1 MDIKRTKK
9 RPWAKWT
16 IGSLVLL
23 GLAAV
28 GYLASTSSYASSVTV
43 DRQRVSITP
52 VVEAP
57 FYEYINVSGQF
68 EPQTS
73 FLLDVKVPGTVE
85 RILAES
91 GQEVETGDVLLEL
104 ANDDLRLEVMQ
115 RESQLIEQLNN
126 QRQTALLLNQNNYNQ
141 REQLVEVRYQI
152 DLQRKQYERNMQL
165 LSDSVIA
172 RSDFE
177 PIEDRYHYLRRRHEL
192 LQESYRT
199 DSLARIAQLDQIN
212 NSETRILENL
222 EAVRA
227 IIDRLRVTALTNGQ
241 LSDFAVQPGQA
252 LAIGDRLGEIYQ
264 MNNPLIV
271 ARVDEYYLDKVSIG
285 QPGIAILD
293 GDTLDL
299 RVDKIFPNVE
309 EGRFR
314 VEISLQPG
322 HQQDHSFIKGQSVRV
337 RLFFGEP
344 TERILVTNG
353 NFYNTTGGNWVYLI
367 DGDQAVKTSVELGRK
382 NPRFYEV
389 LSGLVPGDRVI
400 TSGYEAFQDYEIIK
414 LNH

>member
-1 MDIKRTKK
+1 MDTKRTKK

-16 IGSLVLL
+16 LGSLLLL
-23 GLAAV
+23 GLSAA
-28 GYLASTSSYASSVTV
+28 GYLASTSSYASSITM
-43 DRQRVSITP
+43 DRQRVSITQ

-57 FYEYINVSGQF
+57 FYEYINVTGQF
-68 EPQTS
+68 QPRES
-73 FLLDVKVPGTVE
+73 FMLDVKVPGTVE
-85 RILAES
+85 RILVES
-91 GQEVETGDVLLEL
+91 GDKVQTGDVLLEL

-152 DLQRKQYERNMQL
+152 DLQRKQYERNKQL
-165 LSDSVIA
+165 LDDSVIA
-172 RSDFE
+172 VSDYE
-177 PIEDRYHYLRRRHEL
+177 PIEDRYHYFQQRHKLLR
-192 LQESYRT
+192 ESYRT
-199 DSLARIAQLDQIN
+199 DSLARVAQLSQIDD
-212 NSETRILENL
+212 SETRILENL

-227 IIDRLRVTALTNGQ
+227 IIDRLRVTAQADGQ
-241 LSDFAVQPGQA
+241 LSNFDVQPGQA
-252 LAIGDRLGEIYQ
+252 LASGDRLGEIYQ

-271 ARVDEYYLDKVSIG
+271 ARIDEFYLDKVSIG

-293 GDTLDL
+293 RDTLDL
-299 RVDKIFPNVE
+299 RVEKIFPNVE

-322 HQQDHSFIKGQSVRV
+322 LQTGHSFIKGQSVRV

-353 NFYNTTGGNWVYLI
+353 NFYNTTGGHWVYRVE
-367 DGDQAVKTSVELGRK
+367 GDQAVKTSVELGRK

-389 LSGLVPGDRVI
+389 LSGLVPGDQVI
-400 TSGYEAFQDYEIIK
+400 TSGYEAFQDYDIIK

>member
-1 MDIKRTKK
+1 MDTKRTKK

-16 IGSLVLL
+16 LVSLSLL
-23 GLAAV
+23 GLTAI
-28 GYLASTSSYASSVTV
+28 GYLVSTSSYASSMTV

-57 FYEYINVSGQF
+57 FYEYINVTGQF
-68 EPQTS
+68 QPRES
-73 FLLDVKVPGTVE
+73 FMLDVKVPGTVE
-85 RILAES
+85 RILVES
-91 GQEVETGDVLLEL
+91 GDKVQTGDVLLEL

-152 DLQRKQYERNMQL
+152 DLQRKQYERNTQL
-165 LSDSVIA
+165 LADSVIA
-172 RSDFE
+172 VSDYE
-177 PIEDRYHYLRRRHEL
+177 PIEDRYHYFQQRHTLLR
-192 LQESYRT
+192 ESYRT
-199 DSLARIAQLDQIN
+199 DSLARVAQLSQIN
-212 NSETRILENL
+212 DSEARILENL

-227 IIDRLRVTALTNGQ
+227 IIDRLRVIALVDGQ
-241 LSDFAVQPGQA
+241 LSNFDAQPGQS
-252 LAIGDRLGEIYQ
+252 LASGDRLGEIYQ
-264 MNNPLIV
+264 MNNPLIE
-271 ARVDEYYLDKVSIG
+271 ARIDEYYLDKVSIG
-285 QPGIAILD
+285 QPGIAIFD

-299 RVDKIFPNVE
+299 RVAKIFPNVE

-322 HQQDHSFIKGQSVRV
+322 QQQGHSFIKGQSVRV

-344 TERILVTNG
+344 TERVLVSNG
-353 NFYNTTGGNWVYLI
+353 SFYNTTGGHWIYRVE
-367 DGDQAVKTSVELGRK
+367 GDQAVKTSVELGRK

-389 LSGLVPGDRVI
+389 LSGLVPGDQVI
-400 TSGYEAFQDYEIIK
+400 TSGYEAFQDYDIIK